1 VDSGVEAGSVIG
13 GQFDS
18 LLAKVI
24 VTGRDRPQA
33 LERARRALGEFDVAG
48 VRTTLPFLRQV
59 LTEPAFTAEGPDG
72 FAVHTRW
79 VEQDYLPAAGPAGPE
94 EPATERVAV
103 LVGRRWLSVD
113 VPGLAQAREGPL
125 VLAREQ
131 ARDRL
136 ERAGQAAG
144 DAIRAPMQ
152 GTVIRVEV
160 AAGDEVAAGQLLVV
174 VEAMKMENPLRAPH
188 PGLVTGLHVAVGD
201 TVAQGATLC
210 QVTPGQV
217 TPEGSA

>member
-1 VDSGVEAGSVIG
+1 
-13 GQFDS
+13 
-18 LLAKVI
+18 
-24 VTGRDRPQA
+24 
-33 LERARRALGEFDVAG
+33 
-48 VRTTLPFLRQV
+48 
-59 LTEPAFTAEGPDG
+59 
-72 FAVHTRW
+72 
-79 VEQDYLPAAGPAGPE
+79 
-94 EPATERVAV
+94 VAV
-103 LVGRRWLSVD
+103 RVGRRWLSVD

-160 AAGDEVAAGQLLVV
+160 SDGDEVTAGQLLAV

-188 PGLVTGLHVAVGD
+188 PGRVTALHVAPGD

-210 QVTPGQV
+210 QITPGPITPDPVTPGQAA
-217 TPEGSA
+217 P